1 MQTTLFT
8 DESSK
13 DATNPALNK
22 AFVTCRFTPEVITE
36 LKPNEIFVFG
46 SNWAGRHGKG
56 AALQAV
62 KWGAKYGVGLGLEGQ
77 TFALPTKN
85 RKLETC
91 ELHEIH
97 GAVIQLHICVQENK
111 NKHFL
116 ITKIGCGLA
125 GYGIAEIAPLFKNFI
140 RFSNVSLPMEFVD
153 VIKNGR

>member
-1 MQTTLFT
+1 MTTDKTCDPLCDGLPAESKNVALQQCSVMCSCGFT
-8 DESSK
+8 DESPK

-77 TFALPTKN
+77 TFALPTKTE
-85 RKLETC
+85 RWKL
-91 ELHEIH
+91 
-97 GAVIQLHICVQENK
+97 ANY
-111 NKHFL
+111 
-116 ITKIGCGLA
+116 TK
-125 GYGIAEIAPLFKNFI
+125 
-140 RFSNVSLPMEFVD
+140 
-153 VIKNGR
+153 